1 MAYGVITDVPA
12 PIEMYD
18 AIHAELK
25 RRAGDSV
32 DGLLV
37 HIGRPTS
44 TGFQVVEIWET
55 EEAFQRYMRELIGPV
70 MAELSGG
77 QAPPDGQPGPEE
89 FEVRGLVLPS
99 AHVFA

>member
-1 MAYGVITDVPA
+1 MAYGVVTDVPA

-25 RRAGDSV
+25 RRAGDSM

-44 TGFQVVEIWET
+44 TGFQIVEVWESK
-55 EEAFQRYMRELIGPV
+55 EDFDRYDRELIGPV
-70 MAELSGG
+70 VAELSGG
-77 QAPPDGQPGPEE
+77 QAPPDGQQGAEE
-89 FEVRGLVLPS
+89 FEVRGLVLS
-99 AHVFA
+99 GARVFA